1 MKKIAYAFTA
11 LVFMLCACHK
21 EQNMEIDNDIIIFT
35 QQGCPHCEK
44 AVDFINNSLLQK
56 NPSLRIKQI
65 DVSHND
71 QNFEILQSYLKKY
84 NFHETRIGTPV
95 IIFNNQL
102 VMGWDLT
109 NKFKLKKAFDL

>member
-1 MKKIAYAFTA
+1 MKKFFCT
-11 LVFMLCACHK
+11 LVIMTFVLCACHK

-44 AVDFINNSLLQK
+44 AVDYINNYLLLK
-56 NPSLRIKQI
+56 KPTLHIKQI
-65 DVSHND
+65 DVSHN
-71 QNFEILQSYLKKY
+71 NENIEILKHYLKKY
-84 NFHETRIGTPV
+84 NSYETRIGTPV

-102 VMGWDLT
+102 VIGWDIT